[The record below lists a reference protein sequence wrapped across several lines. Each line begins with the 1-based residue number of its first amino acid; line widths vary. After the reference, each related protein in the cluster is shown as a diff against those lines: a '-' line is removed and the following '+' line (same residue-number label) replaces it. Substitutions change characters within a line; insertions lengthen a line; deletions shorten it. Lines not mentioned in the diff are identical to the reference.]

1 MSFNEFAETLTYK
14 SIDSLPWILP
24 EDGISIFDEPELP
37 LGLVLK
43 IQKEDNIEY
52 MLVGSTLVDRTRGC
66 GCCSEDYFEYDDDAN
81 RIPFLP
87 IKNVVGWAM
96 VFGD

>member
-1 MSFNEFAETLTYK
+1 VTFNEFAETLTYK

-24 EDGISIFDEPELP
+24 EDQIFDEPELP

-43 IQKEDNIEY
+43 IQKEDKIKY
-52 MLVGSTLVDRTRGC
+52 MLVGSTLEDGTRGC
-66 GCCSEDYFEYDDDAN
+66 GCCSVEYFEYDDDAN

-87 IKNVVGWAM
+87 IENVVGWAM